1 MRIVINTKLNK
12 LITFFILLLSLII
25 LLAYFKNQ
33 QKVTSNQYKFD
44 GEKALSGVEYQL
56 NLGSRITG
64 SSAHAEVINWI
75 VEELNTNNWEAEIN
89 SSENNGILIKNI
101 VGKKGNGKP
110 WIIIG
115 AHYDSRMYADQDK
128 EPSNRNLPVPGAND
142 GASGVAILLELS
154 RLIDNNFLQKSW
166 AKEIWLVF
174 FDAED
179 NGNIPGWDWIMG
191 SDSFAENLQET
202 PNLVVV
208 LDMVG
213 DADLNIF
220 MESNSN
226 RMYTEEIWRAAADL
240 GYDNYFIPEIKYNI
254 IDDHIPFI
262 RKGIPA
268 IDIIDFDY
276 PYWHTTEDTLDK
288 VSAESMMIV
297 GNTLISWL
305 TNAQHPQE

>member
-1 MRIVINTKLNK
+1 MRIVINTKSNK
-12 LITFFILLLSLII
+12 IIIFSILFLSSII
-25 LLAYFKNQ
+25 LLTYFKNQ
-33 QKVTSNQYKFD
+33 QKVSSNQYKFN

-64 SSAHAEVINWI
+64 SSAHAEVINWL
-75 VEELNTNNWEAEIN
+75 VEELNTNDWESKIY

-101 VGKKGNGKP
+101 VGKKGNEKP

-154 RLIDNNFLQKSW
+154 RLIDNDFLQKSW

-240 GYDNYFIPEIKYNI
+240 EYDNYFIPEIKYNI

-268 IDIIDFDY
+268 VDIIDFDY

-288 VSAESMMIV
+288 VSAESMTIV

-305 TNAQHPQE
+305 TNSQHPQE

>member
-44 GEKALSGVEYQL
+44 GEKALEGIEYQV
-56 NLGSRITG
+56 NLGSRVTG

-115 AHYDSRMYADQDK
+115 AQYDSRMYADQDK

-154 RLIDNNFLQKSW
+154 RLIDNDFMQKSW

-202 PNLVVV
+202 PNLVVI

-262 RKGIPA
+262 HKGIPA

-276 PYWHTTEDTLDK
+276 PYWHTTADTLDK